1 MNIIDKF
8 KSHIS
13 KRTAVFGFV
22 IIAAVAL
29 IITAL
34 LSGNVPTQTGAS
46 MLALIPAAFLSGILS
61 FLSPCSL
68 PILPAYFAYSFQS
81 SKKNI
86 VLMTIAFF
94 LGLATTM
101 TILGASITALGNLLV
116 RNISL
121 ISYIGGIVIIV
132 FGILSIFGKGFAG
145 VQFQESPAKTVL
157 GSFLYGATF
166 AIGWTACIGPILGA
180 ILTLLVTQGTGVIQ
194 GTFLSFIYALGL
206 GLPLIIVSTFF
217 SKLGNGTRFWRF
229 MRGRGFEI
237 KLGKFSVPLHSTG
250 IISGIL
256 MMIMGILL
264 LTGKLTELT
273 QLATNTSISN
283 WVVNM
288 DEKIR
293 LLFGLR

>member
-1 MNIIDKF
+1 MNQVENY
-8 KSHIS
+8 S
-13 KRTAVFGFV
+13 KNKPKRKIVLGIVIALAV
-22 IIAAVAL
+22 L
-29 IITAL
+29 AL
-34 LSGNVPTQTGAS
+34 LISFNTAQAREQTGLTF
-46 MLALIPAAFLSGILS
+46 LALIPAAFLSGILS

-121 ISYIGGIVIIV
+121 ISFIGGIVIIA
-132 FGILSIFGKGFAG
+132 FGILSFFGKGFAG

-237 KLGKFSVPLHSTG
+237 NLGKISVPLHSTG